1 MPRRRHEPGNVT
13 ERRIVSLPWY
23 ESLRPRL
30 ATGHEVVLLDSGAGY
45 FPALERA
52 IDAARERIFAE
63 TYIFESDDS
72 GRRIADSL
80 ARAAERGVSVHLVVD
95 GFGTPRRAGPAW
107 QRMFDA
113 GVRIEVFRP
122 ERSRF
127 EIRRRRLR
135 RLHRKLVV
143 VDGAVAF
150 VGGINLLDD
159 LYDPNHGRLDEPR
172 LDFAVRVRGPLVA
185 AVHVAAQR
193 LWWELSVV
201 NRPFWRAQQAQEGEA
216 GPAGLPERVDSDVTP
231 SGPVR
236 AALMLRD
243 NFRHRRTIERAYLRA
258 IGRARREVLIANAY
272 FFPGARFRRA
282 LLAAARRGVRVRLL
296 LQGRV
301 EYRLQYYASQAL
313 YDEFLRAGIEIVEYR
328 KSFLHAKVA
337 AIDDWVTV
345 GSSNIDPFSLLLGRE
360 ANVVAI
366 DRGLA
371 GELRDRLERA
381 IDEGGVAIAID
392 SHVRRP
398 WHVRLM
404 NRFALAML
412 RLGVAITGEAA
423 RY

>member
-1 MPRRRHEPGNVT
+1 MT

-30 ATGHEVVLLDSGAGY
+30 AAGHEVVLLDSGAGY
-45 FPALERA
+45 FPVLERA

-63 TYIFESDDS
+63 TYIFEPDES

-193 LWWELSVV
+193 LWWELAVV